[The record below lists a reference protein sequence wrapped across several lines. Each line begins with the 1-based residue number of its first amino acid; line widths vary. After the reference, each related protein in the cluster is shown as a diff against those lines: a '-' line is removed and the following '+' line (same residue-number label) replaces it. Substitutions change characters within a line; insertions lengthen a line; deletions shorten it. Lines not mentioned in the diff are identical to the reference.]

1 MNPGLE
7 VGSWTNFVKV
17 GLHFNVFLN
26 AQIQL
31 RLKNLVFSGFYICCY
46 NTFAAVEATLVVAAA
61 AVVGVDF

>member
-17 GLHFNVFLN
+17 FLN

-31 RLKNLVFSGFYICCY
+31 RLKNLVLSGFYICVY
-46 NTFAAVEATLVVAAA
+46 NTFAAVVATPVV
-61 AVVGVDF
+61 VVVDF

>member
-17 GLHFNVFLN
+17 GLHLNVFLI

-31 RLKNLVFSGFYICCY
+31 RLKNLVLSGLYICCY
-46 NTFAAVEATLVVAAA
+46 NTFAAVVATPVV
-61 AVVGVDF
+61 VVVVVDF